1 MSYKK
6 LTSILFIYT
15 VLMLLSGLVSAQ
27 NYGSEEEVK
36 KQAQKLYEEDQ
47 FAKAM
52 PLYSQLLSLYP
63 KDPNY
68 NYKYGV
74 CILFAGADKEKPIA
88 FLEFASKKPEAVDNE
103 VFYYLGRAYHVN
115 YRFGDAIGAYNVYKK
130 KANAKFL
137 TKLKVD
143 RQIEMCNNGL
153 ELLKNVKDL
162 VVMQK
167 KDLTMSEYFRA
178 YDLGLIDSK
187 LIVKPDDF
195 KTSTDKKKKEESVLV
210 TSPEASDL
218 YISSYGDND
227 KNGKEIFRIKK
238 NPNGEFSKPQ
248 NLGTVINTSYDEDYP
263 YYNEKKKTLYFC
275 SKGHNSIGGYDVFKS
290 IYNEESQEWSNPVN
304 MDFPIS
310 SPDDDLLYIPDTSN
324 EVAYFSSRR
333 GSIDGNIG
341 VYKIKVGRL
350 PVTTALI
357 KGKFYTTDDEGVHPK
372 SKITVKNA
380 SNNKL
385 VGVFN
390 SSEKTGTYIVNVPSG
405 AKYLF
410 TVETNGF
417 TAQTALVD
425 IPEQQ
430 TIRPLKQKINMKK
443 ENGTDKLNI
452 YNNFDDFTM
461 DEESFQAG
469 IALIREKANLDVN
482 YSEEL
487 ENSLVK
493 EGDENNADANNE
505 KENTAENKSNSSD
518 NSSAANN
525 SSVENNANSKDGT
538 IGKNLTN
545 EDLVKMAKN
554 DAKDAQREADAAQDQ
569 SDEAF
574 TYSNIKNEESQN
586 KARQAEEIKQA
597 ANSISDPM
605 QKQAELD
612 KANQL
617 EKESKQSA
625 QQAIVS
631 YNLAKDLEANADQK
645 QKEAKDADKYAN
657 DLDVAV
663 KSNSKESIIK
673 LNEQQAAIEKEDTKK
688 SSIDNASVVLQQQ
701 SDAKRKEAQKDS
713 KKAEELENQVKDM
726 DIETADLKK
735 QADASKDEQVKDAML
750 NQLAELNDDKKQRQ
764 EQSIKLKSD
773 AVRLNREADELQQQ
787 SEIIAQ
793 VVSNL
798 NNTPDNAS
806 KEMAET
812 DKQKLAKQIA
822 AYESQNGKQETASK
836 DNTNSKSDNSSS
848 NQLTDNSAN
857 NQSNKNNGDNNKN
870 NTANN
875 NEKDTNNDAK
885 IANVDNNKSNN
896 AAENNS
902 NADNSNVTAVYENKI
917 VEANKNPNEIERERT
932 KAQVNKQWADAIDK
946 DIAALET
953 KLKGTKDKNEK
964 AAIKS
969 DIDKLKEEQT
979 QKRSDALESM
989 ANANRLAMEIEE
1001 NGDVNANAQN
1011 QSANQNNQT
1020 AANTNSKEKA
1030 DSNSTANANK
1040 QNGNENKSATNS
1052 DVTNKNENNS
1062 TANANNES
1070 NTASSDYNVNYQ
1082 KQLDDVNLAKITE
1095 LEKEKKIAEV
1105 NTKWAESLS
1114 TDIKTLNEQ
1123 AKASSDKTEKAE
1135 LKSKVKEL
1143 EKVEKE
1149 KQELA
1154 DAGNK
1159 KVKSLEKEQA
1169 KDKDKNGGN
1178 QVADYNSNYTT
1189 QLEEADAISDAT
1201 AKENKKIE
1209 LNEQWAKAIDAD
1221 LIKQKELLEKTK
1233 KKKDKE
1239 EIAKRIADLETQKE
1253 EKITAVDESK
1263 ENLAELK
1270 RTAAIDEQS
1279 KVESKSKTVSTNSS
1293 KYALPEAS
1301 EQAMIAEE
1309 QFKQATDYKK
1319 LSDSL
1324 KLEAQNS
1331 KVPQEKFDMYNQS
1344 QALAKQA
1351 QVRNVKAYETLSDA
1365 NQLQYKN
1372 NATVIADVAKST
1384 ENNDEASRAAV
1395 VNTEADY
1402 YNNEAAKLRTSAAA
1416 SPDDVEKE
1424 KMLKRAAEY
1433 EKTALDKQASAY
1445 DIYKNAAR
1453 AVLAD
1458 NTQNTGQNKSDKNA
1472 DVVNVVK
1479 DNQQPATNNQ
1489 QPITNKEEPIVNKE
1503 QPLVNKEEPTA
1514 NKEQPTNNEQP
1525 TNKEQPVTNKE
1536 QPIVNK
1542 EEPTNNQPPIAIGAI
1557 TNNQLSEDEYNSV
1570 IKSSDYNNYNS
1581 LREDAKKTEQQSET
1595 ERNKSLVYK
1604 KKSDID
1610 KRNAL
1615 ELFELA
1621 KSSEEVE
1628 KKKLAYDQGQMFE
1641 ESSLRNKQKSD
1652 SILNVSVALEKESK
1666 EKNNDA
1672 QQYLNQLDAPTANK
1686 IKKAETYKE
1695 KNVLVDNSNNKN
1707 TATDN
1712 AVNANNKQTDNS
1724 SVKENQANNTSNEG
1738 NSAANNSN
1746 TSNANANSNTNVN
1759 NAANTKANSSNAPVV
1774 STSQV
1779 VNENNEL
1786 TQEVVF
1792 EKKTVPAYSKKNPI
1806 PINDKL
1812 PKGLVFKVQI
1822 GAFRNP
1828 IPQELFKDF
1837 APVMGETTAS
1847 GITRYTAGIF
1857 KTFDAANGV
1866 RKEINGIG
1874 YKDAFVVAYCNGK
1887 RINIEEAKAMIR
1899 DGRDCNGQAIAVSKQ
1914 LASNTNPPSNTNN
1927 AAANTNTSNENSN
1940 TVTQPVNNSNQ
1951 PVVELKS
1958 NTDETKGEAA
1968 AVTFEQVKGL
1978 VYTVQVGVYGKP
1990 VKPSQL
1996 FNIQPLYFEK
2006 NSNGYYRYSSGIFN
2020 SEAIATTAKN
2030 NVVGYGVKDAF
2041 VTAYYNGKRIT
2052 PGEARKLIEQN
2063 GNGVFVNYSTINQM
2077 PKNTNSSTKIVGF
2090 DSNIN
2095 NNQVSKKE
2103 ELVITPPEKKEPVV
2117 EQPVVEKKVEEKK
2130 VEENIPKPD
2139 SVKTEKVVDTAA
2151 APKSAF
2157 INGVVY
2163 KVNIGEYNKE
2173 VPNNVAAIYF
2183 EIADKGLEHYQTSS
2197 GTTIY
2202 TVGAYADFATANAT
2216 KEEVIEKGLDEAFV
2230 VAYKN
2235 GKQITIDEAKSLTGG
2250 K

>member
-1 MSYKK
+1 MVIILNKKQKAFMSYKK
-6 LTSILFIYT
+6 LTSILVIYT

-210 TSPEASDL
+210 TNPEASDL

-290 IYNEESQEWSNPVN
+290 VYNEESQEWSNPVN

-417 TAQTALVD
+417 TAQSALVD

-443 ENGTDKLNI
+443 ENGMDKLNI

-493 EGDENNADANNE
+493 EGDENKE
-505 KENTAENKSNSSD
+505 KENVVD
-518 NSSAANN
+518 NSSNASDNTNALNN
-525 SSVENNANSKDGT
+525 SSEENNNSKDGT

-586 KARQAEEIKQA
+586 KAKQAEEIKQA

-617 EKESKQSA
+617 EKESKLSA

-688 SSIDNASVVLQQQ
+688 SSIDNASVLLQQQ

-726 DIETADLKK
+726 DIEAADLKK
-735 QADASKDEQVKDAML
+735 QADASKDEQVKDALL

-764 EQSIKLKSD
+764 EQSVKLKSD
-773 AVRLNREADELQQQ
+773 AVKLNREADELQQQ
-787 SEIIAQ
+787 SEIIGQ

-806 KEMAET
+806 KEMAEA

-822 AYESQNGKQETASK
+822 AYESQNGKQETANK
-836 DNTNSKSDNSSS
+836 DNANSKTDNSSS
-848 NQLTDNSAN
+848 NQLMDNSAN
-857 NQSNKNNGDNNKN
+857 NQSNKNN
-870 NTANN
+870 TANN
-875 NEKDTNNDAK
+875 NEKAANTDAK
-885 IANVDNNKSNN
+885 NANLDNNKSSN
-896 AAENNS
+896 ATENNS

-932 KAQVNKQWADAIDK
+932 KAQVNKQRADAIDK

-964 AAIKS
+964 DAIKA

-989 ANANRLAMEIEE
+989 ANANRLAMEKEE
-1001 NGDVNANAQN
+1001 NGDANANAQN

-1020 AANTNSKEKA
+1020 AANTNSKEKI

-1052 DVTNKNENNS
+1052 DVTNKTENNG

-1209 LNEQWAKAIDAD
+1209 LNEQWAKAIDAA

-1279 KVESKSKTVSTNSS
+1279 KAESKSKTVSTNSS

-1351 QVRNVKAYETLSDA
+1351 QVRNVKAYGTLSDA

-1372 NATVIADVAKST
+1372 NASVIADMAKST
-1384 ENNDEASRAAV
+1384 ENNDDASRAAV
-1395 VNTEADY
+1395 INTEADY

-1424 KMLKRAAEY
+1424 KMLKRVAEY

-1445 DIYKNAAR
+1445 EIYKNVAT

-1479 DNQQPATNNQ
+1479 DNNQ
-1489 QPITNKEEPIVNKE
+1489 LTNKEEPIVNKE
-1503 QPLVNKEEPTA
+1503 QPTNNEQPIA
-1514 NKEQPTNNEQP
+1514 NKEQPAAKKEEPATNNQQKATNKEQPTSNEQP
-1525 TNKEQPVTNKE
+1525 IANKELPIAIGTTNKEQPVTN
-1536 QPIVNK
+1536 
-1542 EEPTNNQPPIAIGAI
+1542 NN
-1557 TNNQLSEDEYNSV
+1557 LSEDEYNSV
-1570 IKSSDYNNYNS
+1570 IKSSDYVNYTLLKSDADKSKQESAAQRKQADNFKTQAENDKRS
-1581 LREDAKKTEQQSET
+1581 SQELLGFAATTGDTSKAAEALRKSQVYDASSKRNLQQSDSTNLLAET
-1595 ERNKSLVYK
+1595 AEKQ
-1604 KKSDID
+1604 
-1610 KRNAL
+1610 
-1615 ELFELA
+1615 A
-1621 KSSEEVE
+1621 KS
-1628 KKKLAYDQGQMFE
+1628 
-1641 ESSLRNKQKSD
+1641 
-1652 SILNVSVALEKESK
+1652 
-1666 EKNNDA
+1666 KNDDA
-1672 QQYLNQLDAPTANK
+1672 DQYLTQLDAPTANK
-1686 IKKAETYKE
+1686 IKLAETYKE
-1695 KNVLVDNSNNKN
+1695 KNVLADNSNNKN

-2077 PKNTNSSTKIVGF
+2077 PNNTNSSTKIVGF

-2103 ELVITPPEKKEPVV
+2103 EPVITPPEKKEPVV

-2183 EIADKGLEHYQTSS
+2183 EIADKGVEHYQTSS

-2235 GKQITIDEAKSLTGG
+2235 GKQIIIDEAKSLTGG